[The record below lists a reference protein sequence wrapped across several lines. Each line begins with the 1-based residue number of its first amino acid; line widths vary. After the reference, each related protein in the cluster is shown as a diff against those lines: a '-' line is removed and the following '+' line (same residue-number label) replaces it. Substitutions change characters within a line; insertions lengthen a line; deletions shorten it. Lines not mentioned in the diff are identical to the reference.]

1 LEEDLYFFGKN
12 WKNFNQ
18 FTYIYVHNI
27 YFWNVSFGVV
37 FFMDKQEAFMFLV
50 FNISN
55 LEIPIDNF
63 NKPKL
68 EI

>member
-1 LEEDLYFFGKN
+1 
-12 WKNFNQ
+12 
-18 FTYIYVHNI
+18 
-27 YFWNVSFGVV
+27 
-37 FFMDKQEAFMFLV
+37 MFLV

-68 EI
+68 EIWREYLKLKG